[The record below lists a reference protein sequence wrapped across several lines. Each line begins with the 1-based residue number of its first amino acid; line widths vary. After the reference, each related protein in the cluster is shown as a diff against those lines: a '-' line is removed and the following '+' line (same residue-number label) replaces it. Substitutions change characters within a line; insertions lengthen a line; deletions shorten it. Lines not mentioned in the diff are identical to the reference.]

1 MTNPR
6 HLEVCCEVVSC
17 LVWTF
22 EGGACCV
29 VEVGISSEG
38 KVCPM
43 ISILGWKLRRPWAE
57 EGAPL
62 RLQLG
67 RVGAPFVGF
76 SLERL

>member
-1 MTNPR
+1 M
-6 HLEVCCEVVSC
+6 
-17 LVWTF
+17 
-22 EGGACCV
+22 

-38 KVCPM
+38 RVCPM

-62 RLQLG
+62 HLQLG